1 MRYTAFCEEHNF
13 HPLHDL
19 DWAAALWTESTR
31 ESTVPA
37 SRLKYISDMTAMASR
52 LGLST
57 PISRMYA
64 GGLRGIGAMVPTN
77 QALPI
82 RAEDVKSL
90 AEALLRSERD
100 GHRAYTAIYIA
111 WKTASRWGEIQMLQQ
126 SQIRL
131 VPPHRKA
138 GPQAPGAPLTPPWIL
153 VEWRDRT
160 KATSKGDC
168 FRPDSWTLIEDPAP
182 FPEPVTRTLRELE
195 TEQPD
200 AYLYSRPTE
209 WLERM
214 MRRHLPKKE
223 YSAHSI
229 KAGAARFLAEALTH
243 QLIPEELLARMLKH
257 KVASAVPS
265 TTIRYVARD
274 PLTPAEMFK
283 TNLAT
288 VLLPW

>member
-111 WKTASRWGEIQMLQQ
+111 WKTASRWGEIQMLQR

-214 MRRHLPKKE
+214 MRRHLPGKE

-229 KAGAARFLAEALTH
+229 KAGAARYLAEALTQ
-243 QLIPEELLARMLKH
+243 QLIPEELLARVLKH
-257 KVASAVPS
+257 KTSSVVPA